1 MEAKTL
7 YSYFLKSSSVIT
19 DTRKI
24 EKNALFFCLRGEN
37 FNGNKFAKEAL
48 QKGAAFVVIDDS
60 EYFKENSQYI
70 LVEDSLKSLQELAK
84 YHRLQFDIP
93 VIGLTGSNGKTTT
106 KELIYSVLSERF
118 NTTATFG
125 NLNNHIG
132 VPLTLLRINKNTE
145 IALIEMG
152 ANHLKEI
159 EFLCNI
165 TKPTHG
171 YITNF
176 GKAHLE
182 GFGSIEG
189 VIQGKSEL
197 YKSLENTKGTALINS
212 EDKLQVRLTKNQAKQ
227 QFGNKEADIVITS
240 NNYTTKDNNHLS
252 VSFQSTI
259 INSKLKGT
267 YNYSNIKAAIAF
279 GFIFDISLE
288 KIKKGIE
295 GYIPKNNR
303 SQWLKTERN
312 TVILD
317 AYNANPSSMTVA
329 LESLLNSDTK
339 NKILILGDMLELG
352 DYTAD
357 EHQKIIEILNKKTPE
372 TVILVGKEFKKTKTS
387 NSNFHKF
394 EETKDVIP
402 FLQKKNFQN
411 KTILIKGSR
420 GIALEVLQEYL

>member
-60 EYFKENSQYI
+60 EYFKKNSQYI
-70 LVEDSLKSLQELAK
+70 LVEDCLKSLQELAK

-106 KELIYSVLSERF
+106 KELIYSVLSEQF

-240 NNYTTKDNNHLS
+240 NNYTTKDNNYLS

-267 YNYSNIKAAIAF
+267 YNYSNIKAAVAF

-295 GYIPKNNR
+295 EYIPKNNR

-312 TVILD
+312 TVVLD

>member
-48 QKGAAFVVIDDS
+48 RKGAAFVVIDDS

-70 LVEDSLKSLQELAK
+70 LVEDCLKSLQELAK

-106 KELIYSVLSERF
+106 KELIHSVLSERF
-118 NTTATFG
+118 NITATFG

-132 VPLTLLRINKNTE
+132 VPLTLLKINKNTE

-182 GFGSIEG
+182 GFGSTEG

-317 AYNANPSSMTVA
+317 AYNANPSSMSVA

-352 DYTAD
+352 GYAAD
-357 EHQKIIEILNKKTPE
+357 EHQRIIEILNKKTPE

>member
-70 LVEDSLKSLQELAK
+70 LVEDCLKSLQELAK

-106 KELIYSVLSERF
+106 KELIYSVLSEQF

-240 NNYTTKDNNHLS
+240 NNYTTKDNNYLS

-329 LESLLNSDTK
+329 LESLLNSNTK

-352 DYTAD
+352 DYAAD
-357 EHQKIIEILNKKTPE
+357 EHQKIIEILNKNTPE